1 MPLCGVN
8 RNEIGAPGADRL
20 AAVLRDC
27 SRLTMLQLQ
36 RNQMGSESVIALA
49 EALSHCPRLVN
60 VDLSD
65 NGVPIRAIR
74 LACELHTCANNAK
87 LRLEHVAADNLGRT
101 NCNSSD
107 PLLRRSLHI

>member
-36 RNQMGSESVIALA
+36 KNQMGSGSLIALA

-87 LRLEHVAADNLGRT
+87 LWLEHVSADKLGRT
-101 NCNSSD
+101 PCNPAST
-107 PLLRRSLHI
+107 LLRRSLHI